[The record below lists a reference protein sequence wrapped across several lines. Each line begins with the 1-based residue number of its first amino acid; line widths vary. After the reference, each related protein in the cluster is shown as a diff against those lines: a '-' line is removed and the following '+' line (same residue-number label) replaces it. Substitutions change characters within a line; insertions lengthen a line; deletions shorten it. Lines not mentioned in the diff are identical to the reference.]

1 MKIFGIRKN
10 IHKISSFFK
19 TYFIITCPHR
29 NEAWIFEQIL
39 PEKRVTIPI
48 WTGYKILNAA
58 TYLESKDVTE
68 G

>member
-29 NEAWIFEQIL
+29 NGAWIFEQIL

-48 WTGYKILNAA
+48 WTGYKI
-58 TYLESKDVTE
+58 
-68 G
+68 